1 MNEKQKKEMRRITP
15 MFSTEGLPPGFR
27 YIDFDS
33 DGGEAHRAM
42 FPRRTPP
49 PRRPPTRRSSLLR
62 SAGG

>member
-42 FPRRTPP
+42 FPKKNAPTTPP
-49 PRRPPTRRSSLLR
+49 ADTQE
-62 SAGG
+62 